1 MGSGYLTTIRRRKR
15 VNITQQSTNIG
26 VGLGLIMEK
35 RGQVCALTPKKI
47 RFAVAEFDVDED
59 FAIEHDLILW
69 LGKVMNDRS
78 SGKKHLFKCKFG

>member
-1 MGSGYLTTIRRRKR
+1 MPP
-15 VNITQQSTNIG
+15 Q
-26 VGLGLIMEK
+26 
-35 RGQVCALTPKKI
+35 KI

>member
-1 MGSGYLTTIRRRKR
+1 MGLLSFSI
-15 VNITQQSTNIG
+15 VDFVVVV

-35 RGQVCALTPKKI
+35 GGKYALSPPPKKI

-59 FAIEHDLILW
+59 FDVEHDLILW

-78 SGKKHLFKCKFG
+78 SGKKHLFKGKFG

>member
-1 MGSGYLTTIRRRKR
+1 MHF
-15 VNITQQSTNIG
+15 
-26 VGLGLIMEK
+26 
-35 RGQVCALTPKKI
+35 APKKK

-78 SGKKHLFKCKFG
+78 SGKKHLFKGKFG